1 MQSSRPP
8 GKARGIDWPTP
19 SNLAVFVRNL
29 KLLQLDQLPDW
40 PDISVRSLSPSQQNQ
55 RQRIRGVEWGLYH
68 LFAIWNPKETHSK
81 LRPFFPPLEP
91 LQSLNL
97 RAALFRALSDV
108 KKNGDL
114 GREAIL
120 RKTMLDDCKGEKFEE
135 ILAVF
140 STAVLRKVL
149 AARAD
154 LIANPVMRLAT
165 AKAIVPDDY
174 QTMVPLILAHQW
186 SLSTMSESQT
196 RLQTNY
202 ERFTNLL
209 KAKRDELVQRSGEKP
224 KPRRKQGANYADL
237 ARELRENWLA
247 NEEWADALLDGGSQS
262 STDRFLELPFSEAWA
277 LANRG
282 TADNQIHVPAGD
294 LLADLESRLSRQQA
308 RLKKWREYRD
318 SIQTPADQ
326 VRIASNDCSKESP
339 LVFREHQALTIASIS
354 KAMRQPSGST
364 TPGTACHSL
373 LSSLND
379 SLAKL
384 KGRVDLPNRP
394 VPKRIPTPEED
405 YSDSASTMLSP
416 ISLGNNIPLP
426 SPRIS
431 ITSTER
437 ERGSAG
443 PVEGINDAAPIDK
456 EPPTAKHISTD
467 TNVEDNSGA
476 GTPEPEPESDPV
488 SDMKPIAENH
498 SNITTLVER
507 TRKSMSLLP
516 PPNTRP
522 QAEPARR
529 PRPSYPV
536 NQFETRRKKSRS
548 PPPEISRA
556 STPRD
561 ELFDEDAE
569 YSSVFKSRPRIA
581 TSPIFSPMVHV
592 QPIDD
597 TLADHPDDASD
608 LSYGELDMQ
617 SSPLAARTRYA

>member
-8 GKARGIDWPTP
+8 AKTKGSGWSTP

-29 KLLQLDQLPDW
+29 KLLQLDQQPDW

-68 LFAIWNPKETHSK
+68 LFSIWDPKETYSK

-97 RAALFRALSDV
+97 RAALFRVLSDL

-114 GREAIL
+114 GRETIL

-165 AKAIVPDDY
+165 AKAILPDDY
-174 QTMVPLILAHQW
+174 QMMVPLILAHQW
-186 SLSTMSESQT
+186 SLNTMSESQT
-196 RLQTNY
+196 RLQINY

-209 KAKRDELVQRSGEKP
+209 EEKREELNQRSGEKP
-224 KPRRKQGANYADL
+224 TLTGKKGANYADL
-237 ARELRENWLA
+237 ERELRENWLA
-247 NEEWADALLDGGSQS
+247 NEEWADAIVNGGSQS
-262 STDRFLELPFSEAWA
+262 STDRFLELPFAEAWA

-282 TADNQIHVPAGD
+282 TLDNQIHVPSED

-308 RLKKWREYRD
+308 RLNKWREYRD
-318 SIQTPADQ
+318 SIQTPEDQ
-326 VRIASNDCSKESP
+326 RTITNNDRSNESP
-339 LVFREHQALTIASIS
+339 LVFREHQSLTIASIS

-364 TPGTACHSL
+364 TPGTACQSL
-373 LSSLND
+373 LLSLND

-384 KGRVDLPNRP
+384 KGQVDLPRRP
-394 VPKRIPTPEED
+394 APKRIPTPED
-405 YSDSASTMLSP
+405 DFADSTSAMLSP
-416 ISLGNNIPLP
+416 ISSGNEIPLP

-431 ITSTER
+431 ITSTEPG
-437 ERGSAG
+437 RGSTG
-443 PVEGINDAAPIDK
+443 PVEGINNEVPIK
-456 EPPTAKHISTD
+456 EEIDEKSSD
-467 TNVEDNSGA
+467 TNVEDNSRA
-476 GTPEPEPESDPV
+476 GPSEPEPEPEPDALP
-488 SDMKPIAENH
+488 DMKPVPESYPNVQ
-498 SNITTLVER
+498 TLVER

-522 QAEPARR
+522 QAKPTRR
-529 PRPSYPV
+529 SRPSYPV
-536 NQFETRRKKSRS
+536 NQFETPRKKSRS

-569 YSSVFKSRPRIA
+569 YASVFKSRPRIA
-581 TSPIFSPMVHV
+581 TSPVFSPAVHV

-597 TLADHPDDASD
+597 VIADHPDDASD
-608 LSYGELDMQ
+608 VSYGELDMQ
-617 SSPLAARTRYA
+617 SSPLATRTHYG